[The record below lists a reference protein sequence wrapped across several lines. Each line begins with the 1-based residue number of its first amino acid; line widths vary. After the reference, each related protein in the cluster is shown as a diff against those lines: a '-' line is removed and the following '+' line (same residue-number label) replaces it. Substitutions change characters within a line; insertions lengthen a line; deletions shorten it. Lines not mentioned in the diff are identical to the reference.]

1 MAVIIKITIFWDNT
15 PRSLVH
21 KYDVLGA
28 GDFSWNVGTY
38 LPEYT
43 ASYPGSQL

>member
-1 MAVIIKITIFWDNT
+1 MAVIIWIAIFWDNT
-15 PRSLVH
+15 SYSLVH
-21 KYDVLGA
+21 KYDTLGA
-28 GDFSWNVGTY
+28 GDSSWHVGTY